1 MNKPLTPTLSPFWRG
16 EGEKA
21 AAMSPSA
28 QRQFRG
34 QHNFAGDARGGLRLN
49 QIAEPADDV
58 RFELDDF
65 AGFGG
70 AENFHVS
77 QRGQLQI
84 FSGGIFGSLCAT
96 TPASC
101 AAASTIN
108 TPGKIGSPGKCPRRN
123 GSSRTVNS
131 PSPLSP
137 GFNLVSRST
146 NRNSAPCGRRF
157 KALTRSFIIFG
168 GPRHSVRAF
177 RLMSGSGAHGV
188 ASPTALMVQ
197 RF

>member
-21 AAMSPSA
+21 AAMSASA

-84 FSGGIFGSLCAT
+84 CQRRNFRIALRDDAGELRRRLDQQYPGENRFAGKMPAQKWIVAADGEFTFAAFTGIQ
-96 TPASC
+96 SC
-101 AAASTIN
+101 EPVNEPEFRAMRQKVQGCNKVVHYFWWAASLRARL
-108 TPGKIGSPGKCPRRN
+108 P
-123 GSSRTVNS
+123 
-131 PSPLSP
+131 
-137 GFNLVSRST
+137 
-146 NRNSAPCGRRF
+146 AD
-157 KALTRSFIIFG
+157 
-168 GPRHSVRAF
+168 VR
-177 RLMSGSGAHGV
+177 
-188 ASPTALMVQ
+188 
-197 RF
+197 